1 MRIGVDACCWS
12 SKRGFGR
19 FTRELLTALLSVDHE
34 NEYVFFVDDHTGAN
48 HRFPA
53 NAKTIMAKT
62 AVAPTAAASASGH
75 RSLTDVLA
83 MSRTVKRHEVDLF
96 FFPAVYS
103 YFPLFNRA
111 TRTIVTI
118 HDLIAD
124 HYPTLVFPNRKLMLL
139 WKLKQNLAVQQSD
152 VILTVS
158 DYSKRCITEH
168 FRLPDERVR
177 AIPEG
182 PNAAFT
188 VLPHDDTMARILAR
202 HGLAE
207 QDRFLLYVGGVSPHR
222 NLKTLVDAYRR
233 LVSDARFADVKLVL
247 VGDYRGDPFSFG
259 DDYGALQAH
268 IESHRLAGNVIV
280 TGFVED
286 ADLAYVYNAA
296 TVLVIPSL
304 EEGFGLPAVEAM
316 ACGTPVVS
324 SDRSSLPEILADAG
338 RFFDPH
344 DPEAMVTVFKEVLGD
359 DRLRA
364 HMRARGFERVR
375 HYTWA
380 NAAHQLMAI
389 FDEVGTPPARAA
401 ARR

>member
-19 FTRELLTALLSVDHE
+19 FTRELLTALLSLDHD
-34 NEYVFFVDDHTGAN
+34 NEYLFFVDDHTGAQ

-53 NAKTIMAKT
+53 NAQTIVAQT
-62 AVAPTAAASASGH
+62 AVPPTQAASASGH
-75 RSLTDVLA
+75 RSLTDLWA
-83 MSRTVKRHEVDLF
+83 MSRKVMRYDIDLF

-103 YFPLFNRA
+103 YFPLLNRIK
-111 TRTIVTI
+111 TIVTI

-124 HYPTLVFPNRKLMLL
+124 HYPALVFPNRKLMLL
-139 WKLKQNLAVQQSD
+139 WKLKQNMAVRQSD

-158 DYSKRCITEH
+158 DYSKRCITEF
-168 FRLPDERVR
+168 FRLPDARVR

-182 PNAAFT
+182 PNAAFG
-188 VLPHDDTMARILAR
+188 VLPRDGSMARILAR
-202 HGLAE
+202 HGLALE
-207 QDRFLLYVGGVSPHR
+207 DRFLLYVGGVSPHR
-222 NLKTLVDAYRR
+222 NLKTLVDAHSR
-233 LVSDARFADVKLVL
+233 LIADPAFADVKLVL

-259 DDYGALQAH
+259 DDLGALYAH
-268 IESHRLAGNVIV
+268 IESRRLAGKVIV
-280 TGFVED
+280 TGFIED

-296 TVLVIPSL
+296 TTLVIPSL

-344 DPEAMVTVFKEVLGD
+344 DPDAMVRVFKEVLGD
-359 DRLRA
+359 APARTR
-364 HMRARGFERVR
+364 MRERGFARVR

-380 NAAHQLMAI
+380 NAARELMSVFA
-389 FDEVGTPPARAA
+389 EVVTTPAQAA
-401 ARR
+401 AR